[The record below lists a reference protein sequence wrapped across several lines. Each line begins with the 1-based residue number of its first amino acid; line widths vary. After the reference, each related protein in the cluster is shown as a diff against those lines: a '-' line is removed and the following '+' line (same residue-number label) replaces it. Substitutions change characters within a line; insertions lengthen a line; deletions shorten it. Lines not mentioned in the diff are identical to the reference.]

1 MKNKIVSKGYIEYF
15 AFLVIG
21 MFLIIRPIGD
31 MDEIWN
37 YNFGYNICNGL
48 VPYSDFNCILTPLSA
63 YISGLFLSL
72 FGNNLLSFR
81 LLGIFVLAS
90 TFYNLY
96 YILWKCSKNKVLA
109 FTCSSFAFTL
119 CYLIWNYNYNN
130 LNLLLILLAL
140 LLEYNIDKNEQ
151 QGSILFYILVGF
163 TYSLIF
169 LSKQSVG
176 ALLLIYNFGYCLF
189 FFILD
194 KNHRMNHILRF
205 ASSLVFPFIFVL
217 YLILTGVFIDFWDYA
232 VAGIGTFSLR
242 ITYWE
247 FVSSSILNF
256 LLGITPLIIT
266 FLSIVAIIRRT
277 SQVSI
282 RFHIISLIVSWLS
295 FAVAYPLCD
304 YIHVSI
310 GIVPF
315 IICVFCCFDATK
327 MKNIEKYIC
336 VFLSCVILISIGVSE
351 VNTVDKCKK
360 CELKNFEN
368 LLIERELEDH
378 IIEVNQFIISKE
390 NKGLEVLIVDSYAAA
405 YLLPLDKYYKDFSLL
420 NQGNLGTKSVSDLLW
435 RDKVIYL
442 VRSNHSTLN
451 RQSHFELIEYIVN
464 NYKKIGEVSGFD
476 IFEKR

>member
-1 MKNKIVSKGYIEYF
+1 MKNKIISKGYIEYF
-15 AFLVIG
+15 AFLIIS
-21 MFLIIRPIGD
+21 MFLLIRPIGD

-81 LLGIFVLAS
+81 LLGIFLLAS
-90 TFYNLY
+90 TFYILY
-96 YILWKCSKNKVLA
+96 RILWKCGNNKVLA
-109 FTCSSFAFTL
+109 FTCSSFAFVL

-130 LNLLLILLAL
+130 LNLLLILLVL
-140 LLEYNIDKNEQ
+140 LLEYSIDKNEQ
-151 QGSILFYILVGF
+151 PGSILFYILVGF

-176 ALLLIYNFGYCLF
+176 ALLLIYNFGYCLIF
-189 FFILD
+189 FFLNKQCRI
-194 KNHRMNHILRF
+194 NYILRF
-205 ASSLVFPFIFVL
+205 VSSLVFPVIFVL
-217 YLILTGVFIDFWDYA
+217 CLIMTGVFGDFWDYA

-247 FVSSSILNF
+247 FITSSVINF
-256 LLGITPLIIT
+256 LLGVTPLIIT
-266 FLSIVAIIRRT
+266 FFSVITIIKRT
-277 SQVSI
+277 SKVSI
-282 RFHIISLIVSWLS
+282 RFHIVSLIVSWLS

-304 YIHVSI
+304 YIHMSI

-327 MKNIEKYIC
+327 MKKSEKYIC
-336 VFLSCVILISIGVSE
+336 IFISCVILISMGVSE
-351 VNTVDKCKK
+351 INTMDMYKK
-360 CELKNFEN
+360 CDLKNFEG

-378 IIEVNQFIISKE
+378 IIEVNQFIKSKE
-390 NKGLEVLIVDSYAAA
+390 NEGLEVLIVDSYAAA

-420 NQGNLGTKSVSDLLW
+420 NQGNLGTKTVSDLLW
-435 RDKVIYL
+435 RDNAIYL
-442 VRSNHSTLN
+442 VNSNLSTLN